1 MATAASMNS
10 TQQMYVA
17 YYGRPADIGGLIF
30 WVNRF
35 DETNDLTETLSAFGN
50 STEFLDNYGH
60 LDNEALIHS
69 LYQQMFNRNADSEGL
84 AFYLDRLETG
94 AASLAT
100 IAKQV
105 IDGIS
110 HDSTDA
116 LIFDGKT
123 QMAHCLTERLEQ
135 GEIIENAEEILDATG
150 LNFDFS
156 QCIMATIDFNSSPE
170 EIILTGI
177 STTDNSTMSF
187 DL

>member
-1 MATAASMNS
+1 MATMASIHS
-10 TQQMYVA
+10 VHQMYVA
-17 YYGRPADIGGLIF
+17 YYGRLADIGGLIF
-30 WVNRF
+30 WANRF
-35 DETNDLTETLSAFGN
+35 DETNDLTETFSAFGN
-50 STEFLDNYGH
+50 STEFLDKYGH

-84 AFYLDRLETG
+84 AFYLDKLETG

-116 LIFDGKT
+116 VIFDNKIT
-123 QMAHCLTERLEQ
+123 MAHCLSDGLES
-135 GEIIENAEEILDATG
+135 GHFIENPEEILDATG
-150 LNFDFS
+150 LNIDFS
-156 QCIMATIDFNSSPE
+156 QCNMATTQHNSSSE

>member
-1 MATAASMNS
+1 MATQAVIDSVMRL
-10 TQQMYVA
+10 YVA
-17 YYGRPADIGGLIF
+17 YYGRPADIEGLIF
-30 WVNRF
+30 WLNRF
-35 DETNDLTETLSAFGN
+35 DETNDFTETLSAFGN
-50 STEFLDNYGH
+50 STEFLDKYGH

-84 AFYLDRLETG
+84 AFYLDKLETG

-116 LIFDGKT
+116 LIFDNKFT
-123 QMAHCLTERLEQ
+123 MALCLTEQLEM
-135 GEIIENAEEILDATG
+135 GHIIENAEEILDATG
-150 LNFDFS
+150 LN
-156 QCIMATIDFNSSPE
+156 IDLYPCYTDSNFSPE